1 MLAVRF
7 EHAPGNP
14 QRFMQALRAAG
25 VVADWRR
32 PDVLRLT
39 PVPLYYT
46 FAEVFR
52 AVRAIER
59 ALAA

>member
-7 EHAPGNP
+7 EPAPGNP

-25 VVADWRR
+25 VVADRRR
-32 PDVLRLT
+32 PDGRRVT
-39 PVPLYYT
+39 PRPRYNTV
-46 FAEVFR
+46 AEV
-52 AVRAIER
+52 VRAGGALER